1 MAVQTI
7 KNGSHGSAT
16 QKKINFRYILTH
28 FQGDFGMDN
37 VNSGKAVH
45 VVSDVLEEL
54 KFKNYVVVIR
64 DTKTEKDF
72 DGVFNGNPEETA
84 ELLLEFMYKLPVP
97 VKLCMSNYLANAL
110 ASGKFLLGDD
120 ER

>member
-1 MAVQTI
+1 
-7 KNGSHGSAT
+7 
-16 QKKINFRYILTH
+16 
-28 FQGDFGMDN
+28 MDN

-72 DGVFNGNPEETA
+72 DGVFNGSAEETA
-84 ELLLEFMYKLPVP
+84 ELLLGFMSKLPIP
-97 VKLCMSNYLANAL
+97 VKVCLNNYLAKAL
-110 ASGKFLLGDD
+110 ASEKLLRGDD